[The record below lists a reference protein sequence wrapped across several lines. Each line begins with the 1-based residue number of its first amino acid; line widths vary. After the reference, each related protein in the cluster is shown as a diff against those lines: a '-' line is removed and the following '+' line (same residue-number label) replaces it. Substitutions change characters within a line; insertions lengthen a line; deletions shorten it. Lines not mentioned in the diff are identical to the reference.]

1 MKEWKT
7 LNADAAKP
15 AATAVEAK
23 RVLLKTAERGKA
35 AVFFGEYN
43 CTMDDKS
50 RLSIPARFREELGA
64 EFIITRW
71 LDGCIIVLP
80 LDQLKRIE
88 EILAGKGLV
97 KTRDI
102 RRFLYSGLAKVT
114 PDKLGRVLVP
124 APLRTHAG
132 IEKDAVVIGVGS
144 YAEIWE
150 PDAWLRKQQEDLADL
165 PITETMEE
173 LDF

>member
-1 MKEWKT
+1 M
-7 LNADAAKP
+7 
-15 AATAVEAK
+15 
-23 RVLLKTAERGKA
+23 
-35 AVFFGEYN
+35 FFGEYT
-43 CTMDDKS
+43 CTMDEKN

-80 LDQLKRIE
+80 LDQLAKIE
-88 EILAGKGLV
+88 ETLAGKGMV
-97 KTRDI
+97 KTRDV

-124 APLRTHAG
+124 APLRNHAG
-132 IEKDAVVIGVGS
+132 IEKEAVVIGVGS
-144 YAEIWE
+144 YAEIWS
-150 PDAWLRKQQEDLADL
+150 PDEWNRKQQEDLAGL
-165 PITETMEE
+165 PILETMEE

>member
-1 MKEWKT
+1 M
-7 LNADAAKP
+7 
-15 AATAVEAK
+15 
-23 RVLLKTAERGKA
+23 
-35 AVFFGEYN
+35 FFGEYT
-43 CTMDDKS
+43 CTMDEKN

-71 LDGCIIVLP
+71 LDGCIIVLAV
-80 LDQLKRIE
+80 DQLKKIE
-88 EILAGKGLV
+88 ETLAGKGMV

-144 YAEIWE
+144 YAEIWS
-150 PDAWLRKQQEDLADL
+150 PDELNRKQQEDLADL
-165 PITETMEE
+165 PILEAMEE

>member
-1 MKEWKT
+1 M
-7 LNADAAKP
+7 
-15 AATAVEAK
+15 
-23 RVLLKTAERGKA
+23 
-35 AVFFGEYN
+35 FFGEQS
-43 CTMDDKS
+43 CTMDEKN
-50 RLSIPARFREELGA
+50 RLSIPARFREELGS
-64 EFIITRW
+64 EFILTRW

-80 LDQLKRIE
+80 TEQLARIE
-88 EILAGKGLV
+88 EILAGKSMV

-124 APLRTHAG
+124 APLRAHAG
-132 IEKDAVVIGVGS
+132 IEKEAVVIGVGS

-150 PDAWLRKQQEDLADL
+150 PAAWERKQRTDLVDL
-165 PITETMEE
+165 PITEAMEE